1 MIDKNYDD
9 LSVRQQCLLLGLNR
23 SSLYYE
29 PVNCTSDSILLNQI
43 NDLWIKIPSY
53 GYRRICAHLKRD
65 GIEVNRKRVQRLMQ
79 EAGLEA
85 IYQKPKMSVG
95 NKEHVIYPYLLR
107 GLIINRPNQ
116 VWVTDITYIKM
127 PRGFVY
133 LMAIMDVF
141 SRKVIAWD
149 VGNSM
154 DLNFCLPILEKALK
168 IGTPDIFNT
177 DQGSQFT
184 STPWINMVQEVNVQ
198 VSMDGKGRWAD
209 NIPIERFWRTVKWEH
224 LFLCSNETIGEVH
237 ASIAAFIAFYNVERV
252 HQSLDYNTPEEVYTG
267 IKSAKPVILGLPK
280 ADAANKAVA
289 NSHNLTKEEKMDKI
303 SA

>member
-1 MIDKNYDD
+1 MIDKNYDA
-9 LSVRQQCLLLGLNR
+9 LSVRQQCQLLGLNR

-43 NDLWIKIPSY
+43 NDLWMKIPSY

-107 GLIINRPNQ
+107 GLIIDRPNQ

-154 DLNFCLPILEKALK
+154 DLNFCLPILEKALML
-168 IGTPDIFNT
+168 GTPDIFNT

-184 STPWINMVQEVNVQ
+184 SQPWINMVQEANVQ

-237 ASIAAFIAFYNVERV
+237 ASIAAFISFYNFERV
-252 HQSLDYNTPEEVYTG
+252 HQSLDYNTPMEVFTG

-280 ADAANKAVA
+280 AGAEQKTVA
-289 NSHNLTKEEKMDKI
+289 NSHNITKEEKMDKI
-303 SA
+303 AA